1 MTNGRILFLRMFG
14 ESDPSNPL
22 ATSFY
27 CIPSFAH
34 SAARLPQD
42 FRVSQDKTGQ
52 TKVGDLSAEDM
63 KKVRRLVLIEM
74 SALFDTCGI
83 EVKAHKALRVKVRG
97 QCLRNV

>member
-1 MTNGRILFLRMFG
+1 M
-14 ESDPSNPL
+14 
-22 ATSFY
+22 
-27 CIPSFAH
+27 
-34 SAARLPQD
+34 
-42 FRVSQDKTGQ
+42 SQDKTGQ

-97 QCLRNV
+97 QCL